1 MKRIGV
7 PTPSAMEDVW
17 QRMATAAAIASA
29 RKVIDTDGVIPPGT
43 PIGRLSDTEW
53 GWLVAAVLFGWI
65 GTRAQQ
71 ATAEEIDTER
81 CVRLTGLDP
90 EPWEAGAVLA
100 ILPELADACPDIDW
114 SQPLTSWPRETMVE
128 FLLKAMRLIRK
139 AMIARDISDRGV
151 TQRSSAGT
159 VAREANAAAGGPLM
173 TPDEFNDE
181 IGF

>member
-29 RKVIDTDGVIPPGT
+29 RKMIDTDGVIPPGT

-90 EPWEAGAVLA
+90 EPWEAGAVRSCQSSRMPA
-100 ILPELADACPDIDW
+100 
-114 SQPLTSWPRETMVE
+114 LTSIGRS
-128 FLLKAMRLIRK
+128 RSRRGR
-139 AMIARDISDRGV
+139 ARPW
-151 TQRSSAGT
+151 SSFCSRPCG
-159 VAREANAAAGGPLM
+159 
-173 TPDEFNDE
+173 
-181 IGF
+181 

>member
-29 RKVIDTDGVIPPGT
+29 RKVIDTDGVIPPDT

-53 GWLVAAVLFGWI
+53 GWFVAAILFGWI
-65 GTRAQQ
+65 ATRAEQ
-71 ATAEEIDTER
+71 AAAEEIDTER
-81 CVRLTGLDP
+81 CVRMTGLDP

-100 ILPELADACPDIDW
+100 ILPELADACTNIDW
-114 SQPLTSWPRETMVE
+114 SQPLMSWPRETTVE
-128 FLLKAMRLIRK
+128 FLLKAMRLIGK

-159 VAREANAAAGGPLM
+159 VAHQANAGAGGPLM
-173 TPDEFNDE
+173 TPDQFNNE
-181 IGF
+181 IGL